1 MSYTISVERAAEI
14 LGKPATTIRTGLQQ
28 GVFPFGAAIEMK
40 GRYSYVI
47 YKKKMEDYVG
57 KIDTEESTSTAA
69 L

>member
-1 MSYTISVERAAEI
+1 MTYTSSVERAAEI

-47 YKKKMEDYVG
+47 YRKKLEDYVG
-57 KIDTEESTSTAA
+57 KIEEKEKVSTAA